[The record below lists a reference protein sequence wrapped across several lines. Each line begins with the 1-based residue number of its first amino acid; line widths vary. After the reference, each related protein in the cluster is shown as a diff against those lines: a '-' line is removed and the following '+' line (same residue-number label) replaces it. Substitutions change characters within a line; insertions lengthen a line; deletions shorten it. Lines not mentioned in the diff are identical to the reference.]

1 MTDKNFGK
9 YMVIEGPIGVGKT
22 SFIDLV
28 SREFNYRPALEI
40 VEENPFLSR
49 FYKEMKSYA
58 FQTQLFFLLN
68 RYKQQQE
75 LFQQDLFSKGIISDY
90 MFEKDRIFAYLNLD
104 DNELNLYEKV
114 YSILKVQV
122 PKPDLVVYLQASTE
136 TLIRRIKLRGR
147 PFEKAITHDYIDR
160 VNKAYNQYFLNYKDS
175 PLLIVSTNEI
185 DFVNNFGDL
194 QDLISTI
201 KDMKAGTK
209 YYLPVT
215 TI

>member
-1 MTDKNFGK
+1 MTENNFGK

-22 SFIDLV
+22 SFIELV
-28 SREFNYRPALEI
+28 SREFNFRPVLEI
-40 VEENPFLSR
+40 VEENPFLTR

-114 YSILKVQV
+114 YSILKVKV
-122 PKPDLVVYLQASTE
+122 PRPDLVVYLQASTE

-147 PFEKAITHDYIDR
+147 PFEKSITNDYIDR
-160 VNKAYNQYFLNYKDS
+160 VNKAYNQYFLNYKES

-185 DFVNNFGDL
+185 DFVNNFLDL
-194 QDLISTI
+194 QDLVSTI
-201 KDMKAGTK
+201 KGMKTGTK
-209 YYLPVT
+209 YYLPVPK
-215 TI
+215 I

>member
-1 MTDKNFGK
+1 
-9 YMVIEGPIGVGKT
+9 MVIEGPIGVGKT
-22 SFIDLV
+22 SFIELV
-28 SREFNYRPALEI
+28 SREFNFRPALEI

-75 LFQQDLFSKGIISDY
+75 LFQQDLFSKGIICDY

-104 DNELNLYEKV
+104 DNELNLYEKI

-122 PKPDLVVYLQASTE
+122 PKPDLVVYLQASTD
-136 TLIRRIKLRGR
+136 TLMRRIKLRGR
-147 PFEKAITHDYIDR
+147 PFEKAITYEYIDK
-160 VNKAYNQYFLNYKDS
+160 VNKAYNQYFLNYTES

-185 DFVNNFGDL
+185 DFVHHFGDL

-201 KDMKAGTK
+201 KDMKTGTK

-215 TI
+215 TL

>member
-1 MTDKNFGK
+1 MTENNFGK

-22 SFIDLV
+22 SFIELV
-28 SREFNYRPALEI
+28 SREFNFRPVLEI
-40 VEENPFLSR
+40 VEENPFLTR

-114 YSILKVQV
+114 YSILKVKV
-122 PKPDLVVYLQASTE
+122 PRPDLVVYLQASTE

-147 PFEKAITHDYIDR
+147 PFEKSITNDYIDR
-160 VNKAYNQYFLNYKDS
+160 VNKAYNQYFLNYK
-175 PLLIVSTNEI
+175 
-185 DFVNNFGDL
+185 
-194 QDLISTI
+194 
-201 KDMKAGTK
+201 
-209 YYLPVT
+209 
-215 TI
+215 